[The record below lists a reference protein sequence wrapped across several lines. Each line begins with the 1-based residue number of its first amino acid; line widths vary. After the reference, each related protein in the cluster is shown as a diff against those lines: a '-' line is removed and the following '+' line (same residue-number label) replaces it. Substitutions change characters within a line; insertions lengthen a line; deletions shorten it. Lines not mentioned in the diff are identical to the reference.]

1 MIIVRKDIIVTMA
14 NHKSGFV
21 TVVGRP
27 NVGKSTL
34 INNLLGEKIAITSP
48 KPQTTRNNMRAI
60 ITEKDYQ
67 IIFIDTPGIHNPKNK
82 LGEFMVQAAASTF
95 AEVDVVMYLY
105 DATNKEISQSDLKI
119 IESIKNARNSKTKVF
134 LIITKMDIV
143 AKEQALEIIAKMSDL
158 MDFDEIIPISAI
170 KGDGTDIILQVLID
184 AMPEGPAYFSE
195 DILTDT
201 NMREITRE
209 IIREKILLFTNDE
222 VPHGVGIEIVQFK
235 EAKFTGKACTIEAN
249 IYCEKN
255 THKSILIG
263 KQGTMLKRIGTAARH
278 DIEKLIGGRVNLQL
292 WVKVKN
298 DWRNS
303 PSMLKELGFKND

>member
-1 MIIVRKDIIVTMA
+1 MPK
-14 NHKSGFV
+14 HKSGFV

-67 IIFIDTPGIHNPKNK
+67 IIFIDTPGIHKPKNK
-82 LGEFMVQAAASTF
+82 LGEFMVQAASSTF
-95 AEVDVVMYLY
+95 SEVDVVMYLY
-105 DATNKEISQSDLKI
+105 DVTNKEIPQSDLKI
-119 IESIKNARNSKTKVF
+119 IDAIKSARNSKTKVF
-134 LIITKMDIV
+134 LIITKMDLV
-143 AKEQALEIIAKMSDL
+143 AKEQALEIIARMSEI
-158 MDFDEIIPISAI
+158 MEFDEIIPVSAV
-170 KGDGTDIILQVLID
+170 KKDGTDIILKALVD

-201 NMREITRE
+201 NVREIARE

-235 EAKFTGKACTIEAN
+235 EPKFSGGTCTIEAN

-255 THKSILIG
+255 THKTILIG
-263 KQGTMLKRIGTAARH
+263 KQGAMLKKIGTAARH
-278 DIEKLIGGRVNLQL
+278 DIEKLTGEKINLQL
-292 WVKVKN
+292 WVKVKT